1 MADITDFDIGQGET
15 FKILTHIYTE
25 VSSSVPLN
33 ITNYAF
39 SGSVRENY
47 TTEEIAA
54 NFNITKIAPFASGS
68 IFISLTPA
76 QTKQLSQRMYVYD
89 ILMINNDPDLET
101 PTVRRLLEGSFTI
114 RPAVTIL

>member
-1 MADITDFDIGQGET
+1 MAEITEFNIGQGET
-15 FKILTHIYTE
+15 FKILTHIFTE
-25 VSSSVPLN
+25 VSSSVPLD
-33 ITNYAF
+33 ITDYGF

-54 NFNITKIAPFASGS
+54 TFNITKIAPFASGS
-68 IFISLTPA
+68 LYIELTPD

-89 ILMINNDPDLET
+89 ILMINNDPDLAT

-114 RPAVTIL
+114 RPAVTLL